1 MDDDVQLIVAGGGSA
16 GTMAALSAARFGIQT
31 ILIERESQLGG
42 TSTVAGVNCWE
53 PAVGATGL
61 PYEFYQ
67 RMREIPEAVGIYS
80 LGRYGSNSPIPFPG
94 AENILDPRFTYADTL
109 RRYGLKGI
117 SIEIDKYRQQLHG
130 VIFEPDVWH
139 RTAVQMLKETG
150 CCSVWLNKEIKD
162 VRRKN
167 DKTIEAALND
177 GSHVAARRWIDTTG
191 LVACRLGARCFL
203 GNNPQNPYL
212 EGEPA
217 GLNGVTRIFRISP
230 VDVPRIEPL
239 ADDIPE
245 QCWWQKDFPAMVCTL
260 YPNGD
265 RHCNMLPTFEG
276 NEFMAMPPEI
286 ADREGLRRVASYWHF
301 LQTHYTEFQHYRLAK
316 IFPRSGIR
324 ETFQVECEYMLK
336 TEDLLLGCRR
346 QSHSDIIALADHAR
360 DTHGRGKSHCTEL
373 AWPYGI
379 PYRCLL
385 PKGCPDLLIAGRIAG
400 FSKAA
405 ASSCRLARTMM
416 MLGEAAGIATA
427 LAVEHK
433 CGFPDVDVRALR
445 DLLRRQRVTLESD
458 MESSL

>member
-1 MDDDVQLIVAGGGSA
+1 
-16 GTMAALSAARFGIQT
+16 MAALSAARFGIQT

-53 PAVGATGL
+53 PAVAPPVYPMNFINGCVKFL
-61 PYEFYQ
+61 
-67 RMREIPEAVGIYS
+67 EAVGIYS
-80 LGRYGSNSPIPFPG
+80 RDVTAATPYPLPG

-265 RHCNMLPTFEG
+265 VTQYAAPTFEG
-276 NEFMAMPPEI
+276 NEFMAMPRRSPSI
-286 ADREGLRRVASYWHF
+286 GKVFVVLRAIG
-301 LQTHYTEFQHYRLAK
+301 
-316 IFPRSGIR
+316 IFFKLTIR
-324 ETFQVECEYMLK
+324 NF
-336 TEDLLLGCRR
+336 
-346 QSHSDIIALADHAR
+346 SIID
-360 DTHGRGKSHCTEL
+360 
-373 AWPYGI
+373 
-379 PYRCLL
+379 
-385 PKGCPDLLIAGRIAG
+385 
-400 FSKAA
+400 
-405 ASSCRLARTMM
+405 
-416 MLGEAAGIATA
+416 
-427 LAVEHK
+427 
-433 CGFPDVDVRALR
+433 
-445 DLLRRQRVTLESD
+445 
-458 MESSL
+458 